1 MIAYFANHIKYE
13 RVKILEIESMWF
25 KIFPFLLC
33 FVYRPCYDDFENEVI
48 NALVDNPNTIIL
60 GDLNIDFLKPLPS
73 RWNSFM
79 KTYGFYQ
86 MINNPTR
93 VTSSTITLIDHIYTT
108 FPDNVIVAFL
118 K

>member
-1 MIAYFANHIKYE
+1 
-13 RVKILEIESMWF
+13 
-25 KIFPFLLC
+25 
-33 FVYRPCYDDFENEVI
+33 
-48 NALVDNPNTIIL
+48 
-60 GDLNIDFLKPLPS
+60 
-73 RWNSFM
+73 M

>member
-1 MIAYFANHIKYE
+1 VSDY
-13 RVKILEIESMWF
+13 R
-25 KIFPFLLC
+25 LLG
-33 FVYRPCYDDFENEVI
+33 
-48 NALVDNPNTIIL
+48 ASS
-60 GDLNIDFLKPLPS
+60 LKPLPS